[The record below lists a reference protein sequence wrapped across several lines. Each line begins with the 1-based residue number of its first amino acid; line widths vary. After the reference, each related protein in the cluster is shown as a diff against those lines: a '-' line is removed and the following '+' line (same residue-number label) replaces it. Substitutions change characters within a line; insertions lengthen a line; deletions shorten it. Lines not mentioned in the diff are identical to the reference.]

1 MCRDVSVVGRR
12 PMCSHVL
19 FDSSGTGGMIYAQA
33 HLGRALH
40 VQSLRDFRRHEDM
53 HKITVRE
60 LPYKRTFLIP
70 ILSLRKIKRPY
81 VHPRGAIS
89 IVKYCPPIA
98 SA

>member
-53 HKITVRE
+53 HKMTVRE
-60 LPYKRTFLIP
+60 LPYKKSFLIP

-89 IVKYCPPIA
+89 IVKYCPPMA